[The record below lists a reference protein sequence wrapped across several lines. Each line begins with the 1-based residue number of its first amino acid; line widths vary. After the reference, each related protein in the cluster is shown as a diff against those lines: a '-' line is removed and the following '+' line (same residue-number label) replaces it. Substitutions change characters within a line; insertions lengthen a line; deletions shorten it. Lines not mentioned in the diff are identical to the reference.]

1 MKKAELTIKERSL
14 LRCVL
19 KEHQETIK
27 DQMDTVSKKD
37 KQSLKKEYDRVDDV
51 IHKLGLQET
60 VIVFKRRSRKWK

>member
-51 IHKLGLQET
+51 IHKLGL
-60 VIVFKRRSRKWK
+60 